1 MLKNVDDTKRN
12 MGISLAAAIP
22 EIGGSLAFFLDKI
35 LPSEI
40 QNKYDKFLQ
49 SLSHDVDYLKIQV
62 SEDIIKS
69 DEFISLFN
77 KTIDAIMC
85 ECSELKLTIFRNILL
100 SSLEEQH
107 ELNYGDFFLHLLSK
121 LSEEEI
127 KWLFLADLCE
137 KNGTQSPSSYYV
149 KHHRESDNSLVL
161 HITTKLIRYKL
172 INGNKVSNLGR
183 MFIKYINSPND
194 ISNTIF

>member
-40 QNKYDKFLQ
+40 RNKYDNFLQ

-77 KTIDAIMC
+77 KTIDAVMC

-127 KWLFLADLCE
+127 KWLLS
-137 KNGTQSPSSYYV
+137 QS
-149 KHHRESDNSLVL
+149 RA
-161 HITTKLIRYKL
+161 
-172 INGNKVSNLGR
+172 
-183 MFIKYINSPND
+183 
-194 ISNTIF
+194 